1 MSSPPAQISRVVGS
15 GTVNVW
21 PQSPNPKV
29 VTATLASLSI
39 LAEFTDEQRF
49 KSTMPPA
56 PSESRKHARDD
67 DYNNRDASKKRK
79 SSDGVALP
87 TSNANL
93 SQTSIKT
100 NTERSRAEQIAE
112 SRARIAALAPSKLKN
127 IESRLA
133 AAKAKIAAKG
143 EVHEQSA
150 QAPVKADEDEKRARG
165 GLGVNVH
172 PSLLADLPTTIDR
185 RKRGHVAPKFSTTL
199 ANINRQSEIV
209 ARQTQN
215 QREKE
220 KEKEKKLEILTKP
233 AETDFTKDNPYYDP
247 KLDVAYSVQKDR
259 KTRPIAFNPHGKY
272 IEKAKADRAAAKM
285 EELKRKIEE
294 RARKAGLEEDLDVG
308 DREILLRPEP
318 PQCEWWDEDYLTNKS
333 YDERFKLDGDET
345 KITLYIQNPVPI
357 PPPSTTYAPPARPV
371 MMTAKEMSKAR
382 RLRRAEEQK
391 DKRGKILLG
400 LMPPD
405 PPKIKLGN
413 LMKVL
418 TSEAV
423 RDPTAVERRVRKEV
437 DARRNKHEQDNE
449 ARKLTKEERH
459 AKDSEKRAADVA
471 KTGIHCCLFRIANLN
486 NPSHRFKVLR
496 NAQQLE
502 LSGIVIL
509 NPRTNIVIV
518 EGGLQA
524 IKRYKRLMT
533 VRIDW
538 TDNSRNSTLRQG
550 NVEMKEGTEEPE
562 DLSGNTCELIWE
574 GELRTPNFKKW
585 IGVREASNDAAAR
598 QWLGKGAEN
607 FWRLAVRSDGT

>member
-1 MSSPPAQISRVVGS
+1 MAVDNFTNGVV
-15 GTVNVW
+15 
-21 PQSPNPKV
+21 K
-29 VTATLASLSI
+29 
-39 LAEFTDEQRF
+39 
-49 KSTMPPA
+49 MPPA
-56 PSESRKHARDD
+56 PSESRKHPRDD
-67 DYNNRDASKKRK
+67 DNGHRDASKKRK
-79 SSDGVALP
+79 SSDGVFLCNSQADL
-87 TSNANL
+87 N
-93 SQTSIKT
+93 QTSLKPS
-100 NTERSRAEQIAE
+100 TERSRAEQIAE
-112 SRARIAALAPSKLKN
+112 SRARIAAMAPTKLKD

-133 AAKAKIAAKG
+133 AARAKLAAKAEG
-143 EVHEQSA
+143 HEQNT
-150 QAPVKADEDEKRARG
+150 QAVAKTDDDSNKARG
-165 GLGVNVH
+165 GLAVNVH

-185 RKRGHVAPKFSTTL
+185 RKRSHVAPKFSTTL
-199 ANINRQSEIV
+199 ANINRQSEVV
-209 ARQTQN
+209 ARQMQN
-215 QREKE
+215 REKE
-220 KEKEKKLEILTKP
+220 KKEKKLEILTKP
-233 AETDFTKDNPYYDP
+233 VETDFSRDNPYYDP

-259 KTRPIAFNPHGKY
+259 KNRPIAFNPHGKY

-318 PQCEWWDEDYLTNKS
+318 PECEWWDEDYLTNKN
-333 YDERFKLDGDET
+333 YDGEFKLEGDET

-357 PPPSTTYAPPARPV
+357 PPPSTTHAPPARPV
-371 MMTAKEMSKAR
+371 MMTAKEMAKAR
-382 RLRRAEEQK
+382 RLRRLEEQK

-405 PPKIKLGN
+405 PPKIKLAN

-423 RDPTAVERRVRKEV
+423 KDPTMVEKRVRREV
-437 DARRNKHEQDNE
+437 EARQNKHEQDNE

-459 AKDSEKRAADVA
+459 AKDSEKRVADIK
-471 KTGIHCCLFRIANLN
+471 KTGIHCCLFRIANLS
-486 NPSHRFKVLR
+486 NPSHRFKVLK

-502 LSGIVIL
+502 LTGIVIL

-524 IKRYKRLMT
+524 IKKYKRLMT

-538 TDNSRNSTLRQG
+538 TDNSRNTTLREG
-550 NVEMKEGTEEPE
+550 NKEIHGDQAEPE

-574 GELRTPNFKKW
+574 GELRIPNFKKW